1 MLPDLESLGVSPD
14 VAMEDYYRFILC
26 KKVIKSSSPDLVLN
40 RKVCSIPTATRTA
53 ISALH
58 ISENLFKMGRVDYQK
73 YAMQLLAVSH
83 LFVGVSFTA
92 ETSTSGWALQSFV
105 TEPDFL
111 PPVFDI
117 NKTGTTYDA
126 YIFLDTNTNGVASG
140 NLVATIIDD
149 DGQLIW
155 SAGYS
160 ETTNPSLQ
168 TYSEYFSWPLAT
180 ILAIL
185 VTQLTNCRR

>member
-1 MLPDLESLGVSPD
+1 M
-14 VAMEDYYRFILC
+14 
-26 KKVIKSSSPDLVLN
+26 
-40 RKVCSIPTATRTA
+40 PTSTA
-53 ISALH
+53 ISASD
-58 ISENLFKMGRVDYQK
+58 ITQNLFKMGRVNYQK

-83 LFVGVSFTA
+83 LFVGDSFAA

-105 TEPDFL
+105 TEPAIL

-126 YIFLDTNTNGVASG
+126 YIFMDTNTNGVASG
-140 NLVATIIDD
+140 NLMATIIDD

-160 ETTNPSLQ
+160 ETTNPSFQ
-168 TYSEYFSWPLAT
+168 TYSEYFCLASYHCHKKV
-180 ILAIL
+180 L
-185 VTQLTNCRR
+185 VFD